1 MDEDGQVLR
10 HRVIAVLAVG
20 VLLAW
25 CGWASAYRAG
35 TNGGKVIWA
44 VSLAVVAV
52 VAVVADGAWRRGHRQ
67 WVAPRPAP
75 AWPAPAGADDRRS
88 VLRGMAPWLVL
99 ALVVVTWEALGIDT
113 GRHQPHLT
121 LSALVLAFRAMRAAT
136 LAVWTGLG
144 LGFVAVRLRA
154 RAVPDLHR
162 RRRRCRWPSSASHG
176 ALVPGALILGTALV
190 SRRSMPTARRV
201 RSALTAWTRWPVP
214 TARTARSEASV
225 RVARSAQ
232 ARGIPTATAGL
243 GLLHHSSLLAL
254 LEGDS
259 RAVGVGFWIGV
270 VVVAG
275 AVEVMARRSAGRFC
289 TFEQLLRWIS
299 EPVLAEVVAA
309 AAWVYAGWHL
319 FAH

>member
-1 MDEDGQVLR
+1 M
-10 HRVIAVLAVG
+10 
-20 VLLAW
+20 
-25 CGWASAYRAG
+25 
-35 TNGGKVIWA
+35 
-44 VSLAVVAV
+44 
-52 VAVVADGAWRRGHRQ
+52 
-67 WVAPRPAP
+67 
-75 AWPAPAGADDRRS
+75 
-88 VLRGMAPWLVL
+88 
-99 ALVVVTWEALGIDT
+99 
-113 GRHQPHLT
+113 
-121 LSALVLAFRAMRAAT
+121 
-136 LAVWTGLG
+136 
-144 LGFVAVRLRA
+144 
-154 RAVPDLHR
+154 
-162 RRRRCRWPSSASHG
+162 
-176 ALVPGALILGTALV
+176 
-190 SRRSMPTARRV
+190 
-201 RSALTAWTRWPVP
+201 
-214 TARTARSEASV
+214 
-225 RVARSAQ
+225 ARSAQ